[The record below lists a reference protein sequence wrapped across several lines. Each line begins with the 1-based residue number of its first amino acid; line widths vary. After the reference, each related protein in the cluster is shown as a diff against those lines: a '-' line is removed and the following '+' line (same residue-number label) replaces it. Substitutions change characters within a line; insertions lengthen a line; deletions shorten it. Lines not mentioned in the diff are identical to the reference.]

1 MLCLYVFQTTILV
14 FKTLF
19 NECIKTQK
27 AKNIIKTYYQRCN
40 MTKKLKLTKI
50 QNFLRSKTGK
60 AICIVLCATV
70 LTGIISIV
78 GIDNN
83 VTESQEVLSRLG
95 SRGDEVRRIQ
105 TKLKSL
111 GFFNGTIDGIYG
123 VKTQSAVKRFQK
135 SVGITADGIA
145 GNKTLLYLGLGGST
159 TASAGGYSSNDV
171 YLLAKVI
178 AAEARGESYTGQ
190 VAVGAVVLN
199 RVDSSSFPDTI
210 AGVVYQKGAFSAVTD
225 SNWSVSPDSTSRKA
239 AQDAINGWDP
249 SGGALYYYNPAKT
262 SNRWIRTR
270 PVITTIGSH
279 LFCK

>member
-1 MLCLYVFQTTILV
+1 MKSC
-14 FKTLF
+14 K
-19 NECIKTQK
+19 
-27 AKNIIKTYYQRCN
+27 YYPKFHSFIHSR
-40 MTKKLKLTKI
+40 
-50 QNFLRSKTGK
+50 TGK
-60 AICIVLCATV
+60 
-70 LTGIISIV
+70 IISVALCCAFIIGIV
-78 GIDNN
+78 SIISARN
-83 VTESQEVLSRLG
+83 TEKESQEVLSRLG

-105 TKLKSL
+105 RKLKEL
-111 GFFNGTIDGIYG
+111 GFFTGSVDGIYG
-123 VKTQSAVKRFQK
+123 VKTQSAVKRFQR

-145 GNKTLLYLGLGGST
+145 GNKTLLYMGLGGGST
-159 TASAGGYSSNDV
+159 AASAGGFSSSDI

-199 RVDSSSFPDTI
+199 RVDSSSFPDTV
-210 AGVVYQKGAFSAVTD
+210 AGVVYQSGAFSAVTD

-279 LFCK
+279 IFCR

>member
-1 MLCLYVFQTTILV
+1 M
-14 FKTLF
+14 
-19 NECIKTQK
+19 K
-27 AKNIIKTYYQRCN
+27 AYRYYPKFHSFIHSR
-40 MTKKLKLTKI
+40 
-50 QNFLRSKTGK
+50 TGR
-60 AICIVLCATV
+60 
-70 LTGIISIV
+70 IISIFLCCAV
-78 GIDNN
+78 IMGVISIASARNTQN
-83 VTESQEVLSRLG
+83 EAQEVLSRLG

-105 TKLKSL
+105 KKLKEL
-111 GFFNGTIDGIYG
+111 GFFTGSVDGIYG
-123 VKTQSAVKRFQK
+123 VKTQSAVRRFQK

-145 GNKTLLYLGLGGST
+145 GNKTLLYMGLGGGST
-159 TASAGGYSSNDV
+159 TASSGGFSSSDI

-199 RVDSSSFPDTI
+199 RVDSSSFPDTV
-210 AGVVYQKGAFSAVTD
+210 AGVVYQSGAFSAVTD

-279 LFCK
+279 VFCR

>member
-1 MLCLYVFQTTILV
+1 MTSKKTTRITHNFLHS
-14 FKTLF
+14 K
-19 NECIKTQK
+19 K
-27 AKNIIKTYYQRCN
+27 AK
-40 MTKKLKLTKI
+40 
-50 QNFLRSKTGK
+50 
-60 AICIVLCATV
+60 VLCILLSATI
-70 LTGIISIV
+70 IISIFTLGV
-78 GIDNN
+78 VQKPVN
-83 VTESQEVLSRLG
+83 ESTEVLSKLG

-105 TKLKSL
+105 NKLKSL
-111 GFFNGTIDGIYG
+111 GYFNGTVDGIYG
-123 VKTQSAVKRFQK
+123 IKTQSAVRKFQK

-145 GNKTLLYLGLGGST
+145 GNKTLLYLGLGNST
-159 TASAGGYSSNDV
+159 AVSAGGYSSSDV

-199 RVDSSSFPDTI
+199 RVDSASFPDTV
-210 AGVVYQKGAFSAVTD
+210 AGVIYQKGAFSAVTD
-225 SNWSVSPDSTSRKA
+225 SNWSVSPDATSRKA

>member
-1 MLCLYVFQTTILV
+1 MKVKNNGLQYLLYTSAGKSLCIILS
-14 FKTLF
+14 L
-19 NECIKTQK
+19 
-27 AKNIIKTYYQRCN
+27 AII
-40 MTKKLKLTKI
+40 
-50 QNFLRSKTGK
+50 
-60 AICIVLCATV
+60 ICIASVVKINTDKQEV
-70 LTGIISIV
+70 
-78 GIDNN
+78 
-83 VTESQEVLSRLG
+83 QEVLSKLG

-123 VKTQSAVKRFQK
+123 VKTQRAVRRFQK
-135 SVGITADGIA
+135 SVGITADGVA
-145 GNKTLLYLGLGGST
+145 GQKTLLYMGLGSGSSSNT
-159 TASAGGYSSNDV
+159 GGYSSSDV

-199 RVDSSSFPDTI
+199 RVDSSSFPDTV

-225 SNWSVSPDSTSRKA
+225 SNWSVSPDSTSKKA

-262 SNRWIRTR
+262 SNQWIRTR
-270 PVITTIGSH
+270 PVITTIGRH

>member
-1 MLCLYVFQTTILV
+1 MKINNTTLRKLLYTSAGKSLCIILSLAIIIGIASTI
-14 FKTLF
+14 
-19 NECIKTQK
+19 
-27 AKNIIKTYYQRCN
+27 
-40 MTKKLKLTKI
+40 KI
-50 QNFLRSKTGK
+50 NADKVE
-60 AICIVLCATV
+60 A
-70 LTGIISIV
+70 
-78 GIDNN
+78 
-83 VTESQEVLSRLG
+83 QEVLSKLG
-95 SRGDEVRRIQ
+95 SRGDEVRKIQ
-105 TKLKSL
+105 NKLKSL
-111 GFFNGTIDGIYG
+111 GFFDGAVDGIYG
-123 VKTQSAVKRFQK
+123 VKTQRAVRQFQK

-145 GNKTLLYLGLGGST
+145 GQKTLLYLGLGSGGGSSST
-159 TASAGGYSSNDV
+159 GGYSSSDV

-199 RVDSSSFPDTI
+199 RVDSSSFPDTV

-262 SNRWIRTR
+262 SNQWIRTR
-270 PVITTIGSH
+270 PVITAIGRH